1 MLHLQ
6 KEHDIIA
13 FSTER
18 GFVDMDE
25 PYQGFNITWYT
36 DDDAQHVADCRRDMC
51 QMLEIDD
58 QHLVL
63 PRQVHDTKVAEVTAG
78 NLGDRFE
85 GIDALI
91 TTLPRT
97 CIGVSTADC
106 VPILMYD
113 ARTRAI
119 AAAHAGWRGTVAR
132 IGRKTIEAMQQQ
144 YGTKPEELK
153 IVIGPSIGP
162 DAFEVG
168 DEVYDAFA
176 QEGFDMTAISCR
188 RPTSNGIGEKWHI
201 DLPECNRLQLLAA
214 DLLPQNVNVS
224 PVCTFQQADDY
235 FSARR
240 LGINSGRIF
249 TGALLRHI

>member
-1 MLHLQ
+1 MASKQLRMLHLQ
-6 KEHDIIA
+6 KEQGILA

-18 GFVDMDE
+18 GFVDADA
-25 PYQGFNITWYT
+25 PYDVFYITWYT
-36 DDDAQHVADCRRDMC
+36 DDDAQHVADCRRDLC

-63 PRQVHDTKVAEVTAG
+63 PRQVHGTKVAEVTAE

-106 VPILMYD
+106 VPILIYD
-113 ARTRAI
+113 AHTRAI

-132 IGRKTIEAMQQQ
+132 IGRKTIQAMQQR
-144 YGTKPEELK
+144 YGSEPENLK
-153 IVIGPSIGP
+153 VAIGPSIGP

-168 DEVYDAFA
+168 DEVYEAFEQA
-176 QEGFDMTAISCR
+176 DFDMQRIAFKR
-188 RPTSNGIGEKWHI
+188 NGKWHI
-201 DLPECNRLQLLAA
+201 DLWQANALDLQLMGIPEKHIEIAG
-214 DLLPQNVNVS
+214 
-224 PVCTFQQADDY
+224 VCTYQYYDQF

-240 LGINSGRIF
+240 LGIKSGRIY
-249 TGALLRHI
+249 TGIMIK

>member
-85 GIDALI
+85 GIDYYPAPYL
-91 TTLPRT
+91 
-97 CIGVSTADC
+97 
-106 VPILMYD
+106 
-113 ARTRAI
+113 
-119 AAAHAGWRGTVAR
+119 H
-132 IGRKTIEAMQQQ
+132 
-144 YGTKPEELK
+144 
-153 IVIGPSIGP
+153 
-162 DAFEVG
+162 
-168 DEVYDAFA
+168 
-176 QEGFDMTAISCR
+176 R
-188 RPTSNGIGEKWHI
+188 R
-201 DLPECNRLQLLAA
+201 
-214 DLLPQNVNVS
+214 
-224 PVCTFQQADDY
+224 
-235 FSARR
+235 
-240 LGINSGRIF
+240 INSRLCAY
-249 TGALLRHI
+249 TYV

>member
-1 MLHLQ
+1 
-6 KEHDIIA
+6 
-13 FSTER
+13 
-18 GFVDMDE
+18 MDE

-58 QHLVL
+58 QYLVL
-63 PRQVHDTKVAEVTAG
+63 QRQVHDTKVAEVTAG

-132 IGRKTIEAMQQQ
+132 IGRKTIEAMQQR

-162 DAFEVG
+162 DAF
-168 DEVYDAFA
+168 
-176 QEGFDMTAISCR
+176 
-188 RPTSNGIGEKWHI
+188 
-201 DLPECNRLQLLAA
+201 
-214 DLLPQNVNVS
+214 
-224 PVCTFQQADDY
+224 
-235 FSARR
+235 
-240 LGINSGRIF
+240 
-249 TGALLRHI
+249 